1 MKNHTVKTA
10 LLASAA
16 LVMAALLPDGLQ
28 ADEISDERVKKL
40 VYEAILENPQIIMDA
55 VRLLEERQEQDQ
67 AEAASRA
74 LNSERD
80 RLEND
85 PNAIVLGNPE
95 GDVTVIEFF
104 DYNCPYCRRAMSQ
117 VDVLVESDPDV
128 RLVYRE
134 WPILG
139 EGSEFAARAALAAR
153 KQGKYEEFHVAMMG
167 MQGRAE
173 EASVLKTARQV
184 GLDIEQLRMD
194 MDAPEVDEHIQTSM
208 ELTRALGF
216 SGTPS
221 FVIGDALIP
230 GFVEA
235 NVLLEQVKVAREST
249 N

>member
-1 MKNHTVKTA
+1 MHIKRLAPLALCLTA
-10 LLASAA
+10 LFPTTLA
-16 LVMAALLPDGLQ
+16 
-28 ADEISDERVKKL
+28 ADTLTEDEVKAL
-40 VYEAILENPQIIMDA
+40 VYEAILEKPQIIMEA
-55 VRLLEERQEQDQ
+55 VRLLEERQQQ
-67 AEAASRA
+67 QQQSAAA
-74 LNSERD
+74 AVLETERD
-80 RLEND
+80 RLEKD

-95 GDVTVIEFF
+95 GDVTVVEFF
-104 DYNCPYCRRAMSQ
+104 DYNCPYCRRVMPQ
-117 VDVLVESDPDV
+117 VDTLVEQDPNV

-139 EGSEFAARAALAAR
+139 EGSVFAARAALAAR

-167 MQGRAE
+167 MEGRAE
-173 EASVLKTARQV
+173 EPTVLRIAREV
-184 GLDIEQLRMD
+184 GLNIEQLRRD

-235 NVLLEQVKVAREST
+235 DVLIEKVEAAREAG